1 MPGRPGPA
9 LRTLLD
15 QFARADGLPFAAVLP
30 ADRIAAVLRETGA
43 TWRADV
49 FTPAVALWAFLTQ
62 VLCPDGSCRAAVA
75 RVAAWLVS
83 RGRPACSAAT
93 GGYCKARQKLPE
105 ETVRRLALDAGQA
118 LHAAAPGGW
127 RWRGRRVLVADG
139 TTVSMPDTPAN
150 QAAYPQ
156 PPSQA
161 PGVGFPLAR
170 LTAVFCLAC
179 GAVVTAA
186 VGRYRGKQS
195 GENALLR
202 GLADAFVPGDVLL
215 ADRYFGGYADIVLWL
230 RREVDV
236 VVRLHQRRAWG
247 RSRGRWVGPDDRIVT
262 WPRPSRQPW
271 MDDASYHG
279 LPPGLHM
286 REVRVWV
293 GRPGFRTRVLVVATT
308 LLDPVAYPAAAIAD
322 LFRARWH
329 AELDLRSLKVT
340 LRLDVLRGKTP
351 AVARK
356 EVWAGLLGYNL
367 LRAVGADAAAAHGRP
382 PRGIS
387 FKGTTQAVRAFAER
401 MWAATPAVAA
411 GLVTALLGAVASYR
425 VGNRPD
431 RVEPRVRK
439 RRPKS
444 YPLLSEPRAEARKR
458 LISSAC

>member
-1 MPGRPGPA
+1 MPSRPDPA
-9 LRTLLD
+9 LRILLD
-15 QFARADGLPFAAVLP
+15 QFARADGLPFAAVLT
-30 ADRIAAVLRETGA
+30 ADRIAAVLRDTGA
-43 TWRADV
+43 AWPADV
-49 FTPAVALWAFLTQ
+49 FTPAVALWAFVSQ

-75 RVAAWLVS
+75 RVAAWLVAV
-83 RGRPACSAAT
+83 GRPACSAAT

-105 ETVRRLALDAGQA
+105 EAVRRLALEAGQA
-118 LHAAAPGGW
+118 LHAAAPDGW

-150 QAAYPQ
+150 QAEYPQ
-156 PPSQA
+156 PSSQA

-170 LTAVFCLAC
+170 LTTVFCLAC
-179 GAVVTAA
+179 GAVVAAA

-195 GENALLR
+195 GENAMLR
-202 GLADAFVPGDVLL
+202 GLADVFRPGDVLL
-215 ADRYFGGYADIVLWL
+215 ADRCFGGYADLVLWL

-236 VVRLHQRRAWG
+236 VVRLHQHRQWG

-262 WPRPSRQPW
+262 WPRPSRPRW
-271 MDDASYHG
+271 MDDATYDG
-279 LPPGLHM
+279 LPMGLLM

-293 GRPGFRTRVLVVATT
+293 RRPGFRTQVLVVATT
-308 LLDPVAYPAAAIAD
+308 LLDPVAYPASAIAE

-351 AVARK
+351 EMARK

-367 LRAVGADAAAAHGRP
+367 LRAVGADAAATHGRP

-387 FKGTTQAVRAFAER
+387 FKGTAQAVRAFAER
-401 MWAATPAVAA
+401 AWAVPAAVAA
-411 GLVTALLGAVASYR
+411 GLVAGLLRAVASYR

-431 RVEPRVRK
+431 RVEPRRRK
-439 RRPKS
+439 RRPKP
-444 YPLLSEPRAEARKR
+444 YPLLTEPRAEARKR
-458 LISSAC
+458 LVGSC